1 MTIIKSHTY
10 DLSGAKKIL
19 EVHILNIQE
28 QKSRVSHDSVS
39 VTRLII
45 TAGIQETLK
54 QQAWGGA
61 CAVEEST
68 SLEGRGGG
76 LFQLYFQL

>member
-54 QQAWGGA
+54 QQAWGGLVLWRRA
-61 CAVEEST
+61 HHWR
-68 SLEGRGGG
+68 GGGGG
-76 LFQLYFQL
+76 LFQLYLH